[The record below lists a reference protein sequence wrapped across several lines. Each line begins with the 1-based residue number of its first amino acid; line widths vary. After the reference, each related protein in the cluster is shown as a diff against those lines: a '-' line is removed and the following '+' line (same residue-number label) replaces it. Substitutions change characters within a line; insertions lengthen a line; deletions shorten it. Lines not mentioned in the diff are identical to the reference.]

1 MERAELV
8 DALSEDVLAYVMHG
22 NISERHLVGELRP
35 DGLDE
40 RFTDFESLVRLH
52 FVLRPDVVEFVEAL
66 PKRLRSIKTQT
77 KDITETTRGSVDG
90 RVDWQSTVRTR
101 YARNPHD
108 NALFVCEKRYENYD
122 VAENLVLKR
131 LLALVYRTLQDIE
144 PFVERGYEWVT
155 QRWRENGELVDEM
168 RRVFERNVHVTR
180 IRDPKTYEPTER
192 MLERAATA
200 RAPVYREAADL
211 LRTYRRS
218 LDADEDAIR
227 DLLERTA
234 ITPDDDETLFELY
247 VLFRYVAAIE
257 ELRADRFTVETIDT
271 ASQAVARLE
280 TGSESVVLYH
290 DSSAADRDLSFEPEP
305 FEKAD
310 GALSRTEQVQREARE
325 VARTYFRER
334 EFRSVTGRPDVIVLE
349 VETDETREYLV
360 TEVKHSTRVE
370 TVKQGIRETLEYLAF
385 LRQDG
390 EFVYEDGF
398 FGSGWNGVLVVQDIV
413 DEETAPV
420 DEQRS
425 IKILQAGE
433 VEAQLR
439 RVLSEVFQ

>member
-1 MERAELV
+1 MDRAELV

-22 NISERHLVGELRP
+22 NIPERHLVGELRP

-40 RFTDFESLVRLH
+40 RFADFEALVRLH
-52 FVLRPDVVEFVEAL
+52 FVLHPDVVAFVEAL

-77 KDITETTRGSVDG
+77 KDVTETTRGSVDG

-101 YARNPHD
+101 HARNPRD
-108 NALFVCEKRYENYD
+108 GALFVCERRYENYD

-131 LLALVYRTLQDIE
+131 LLALIYRTLQDIE
-144 PFVERGYEWVT
+144 PFVERGYDWVT

-192 MLERAATA
+192 MLERAEAA

-211 LRTYRRS
+211 LRRYRRS
-218 LDADEDAIR
+218 LDADAEAIR
-227 DLLERTA
+227 SLLERTA

-257 ELRADRFTVETIDT
+257 ELRDDRFTVETIDT
-271 ASQAVARLE
+271 ASGAVARLE
-280 TGSESVVLYH
+280 TGAESVVLYH
-290 DSSAADRDLSFEPEP
+290 DSSAADRGLSFEPEP

-310 GALSRTEQVQREARE
+310 DELSRTERVQREARE
-325 VARTYFRER
+325 VAQTYFRDR

-349 VETDETREYLV
+349 VETAETREYLV
-360 TEVKHSTRVE
+360 TEVKHSALVE

-390 EFVYEDGF
+390 EFVHEDGF
-398 FGSGWNGVLVVQDIV
+398 FGSGWNGVLVVQDIQ
-413 DEETAPV
+413 DEETAPI

-425 IKILQAGE
+425 IKVLQASE

-439 RVLSEVFQ
+439 RVLSQVFD

>member
-1 MERAELV
+1 MERDELV

-22 NISERHLVGELRP
+22 NIPERHVVDELRP

-40 RFTDFESLVRLH
+40 RFANFESLVRLH
-52 FVLRPDVVEFVEAL
+52 FVLHPDVVEFVEAL

-77 KDITETTRGSVDG
+77 KDVTETTRGSIDG

-101 YARNPHD
+101 YARNPND
-108 NALFVCEKRYENYD
+108 NALFVCAKRYENYD
-122 VAENLVLKR
+122 VAENLILKR
-131 LLALVYRTLQDIE
+131 LLAIVYRTLQDIE
-144 PFVERGYEWVT
+144 PFIERGYDWVT
-155 QRWRENGELVDEM
+155 KRWRENGELVDEM
-168 RRVFERNVHVTR
+168 QRVFERNVHVTR

-192 MLERAATA
+192 MLERAETA
-200 RAPVYREAADL
+200 REPVYREAAAL
-211 LRTYRRS
+211 LRRYRRS
-218 LDADEDAIR
+218 LETDTDAIR
-227 DLLERTA
+227 ELLERTA

-257 ELRADRFTVETIDT
+257 ELREDRFTVETIDT
-271 ASQAVARLE
+271 ASQAVARLD

-290 DSSAADRDLSFEPEP
+290 DNSAADRNLSFEPAP
-305 FEKAD
+305 FEKPD
-310 GALSRTEQVQREARE
+310 GDLSRTERVQREARE
-325 VARTYFRER
+325 VAETYFRDR

-349 VETDETREYLV
+349 IETDDTREYLV

-390 EFVYEDGF
+390 EFVYDDGF
-398 FGSGWNGVLVVQDIV
+398 FGSGWNGVLVVQDID
-413 DEETAPV
+413 DEQTAAIT
-420 DEQRS
+420 EQRS
-425 IKILQAGE
+425 IKILQASE

-439 RVLSEVFQ
+439 RVLSEVFD